1 MAEPARRAMTVEEFL
16 AFTDGTD
23 TRYELVGGEL
33 VATAPPLERHSVVA
47 FAVAVAIDR
56 RLPRGCRGLVEAG
69 IRLDAH
75 TLFQADLAVSCAP
88 LDANGLVRDPVLIV
102 EVLSD
107 STRRFDLGEKAD
119 RYSQLP
125 IYPAYHMAQSLFGLK
140 AAWEKAQARKGGERP
155 TTEEVIAAFE
165 GLEFPT
171 PSTTVRM
178 ALGLMGAAADA
189 KGSQLEGVGDRAYLL
204 PMAVGL
210 HMAKGDAYV
219 MIEGPAAPGREVL
232 IAAAK
237 AIAGKL

>member
-33 VATAPPLERHSVVA
+33 VAMAPPLERHSVVA

-56 RLPRGCRGLVEAG
+56 HLPRGCRGLVEAG

-88 LDANGLVRDPVLIV
+88 LDPNGLVRDPVLIV

-107 STRRFDLGEKAD
+107 STRSFDLGEKAD

-125 IYPAYHMAQSLFGLK
+125 SCREIWLVDSTRPWMRLWRRA
-140 AAWEKAQARKGGERP
+140 GELWTVTLP
-155 TTEEVIAAFE
+155 IFE
-165 GLEFPT
+165 GSFP
-171 PSTTVRM
+171 S
-178 ALGLMGAAADA
+178 
-189 KGSQLEGVGDRAYLL
+189 
-204 PMAVGL
+204 
-210 HMAKGDAYV
+210 
-219 MIEGPAAPGREVL
+219 EVL
-232 IAAAK
+232 GTSIPLAELYRGTDFVAAE
-237 AIAGKL
+237 G